1 MLHRKSADINANAI
15 KGAVVNDAAFH
26 GAHFTR
32 IEASRTI
39 ALHKIFRDGCL
50 FSGDHFNNAVT
61 SILPAPW
68 LSAAEYRCATLS
80 LA

>member
-1 MLHRKSADINANAI
+1 MLHRKGADIHANAI
-15 KGAVVNDAAFH
+15 KGTVVSDAAFH

-39 ALHKIFRDGCL
+39 ALHKIFRDGYL
-50 FSGDHFNNAVT
+50 FSGDHFNAVT
-61 SILPAPW
+61 SILPAPR